1 MRLISGVLALFGG
14 VVPVAAQQAAA
25 PAGGGMDMVTMVL
38 MFGSMFG
45 IIFFLMIRP
54 EQKKQKERQKLM
66 QTLTKGDKVVTIG
79 GIHGKVV
86 QVKEQT
92 VLVKVSDTTT
102 LEFTKSAISTVDRK
116 ETAAKEDS
124 KVKVEKSEE
133 QS

>member
-1 MRLISGVLALFGG
+1 LFGG

-38 MFGSMFG
+38 MFGSMFA